1 MSTRELL
8 ANLGI
13 DLKGKTHGQ
22 IKTLCPS
29 CSATRRNKKEL
40 CLSVNI
46 DDGVYSCK
54 NGCGFE
60 GRVFE
65 KTVKEFVLPQARLE
79 KVSTKTIDWF
89 SKRKIS
95 NDTLLRFKITESREW
110 MPQFE
115 KEVPVMCFNYYRK
128 EALVNIKFRGPEKSF
143 KMEKDAELIFYN
155 LDAIEGEDSCIIVE
169 GEIDALTLHECKIYN
184 VVSVPNGASKG
195 NQKLE
200 YLDNC
205 WEYFQKMKK
214 VIIATDDDE
223 PGLMLREELARR
235 IGKDKCWIIDYPPE
249 AIVTDLKANI
259 VRPCKDPNE
268 VLVHKGSVE
277 VVMMFENARMW
288 PLEGIKT
295 MDEMFPTII
304 EWYEKG
310 YPPGTK
316 AHING
321 LDHLLR
327 FGPGQVTTFT
337 GIPGHGKDEYANW
350 IMASLA
356 KYADWKWGICGFE
369 ESPEETTTKLIE
381 KAMGRSFN
389 FRKYNEER
397 VSEPERD
404 QGIAF
409 VDKFFMFYNTD
420 EISTDIDNLL
430 DMAVMLVKRFGIKGL
445 YINPWNWIE
454 HNRPAFMSE
463 TEYVSLLYTKII
475 RFAKR
480 WGVHVF
486 IIAHTTKIQKDKQT
500 KKYAVPT
507 LYDISGS
514 ANFFNKT
521 HNGITVYRHYD
532 SDLVDVYVQKVKQS
546 WMGQIGFSTYH
557 YSTNTRQY
565 SFSTSSVD
573 DKGAMVRELK
583 ANLGGSWRPVDGQQD
598 LPFEKE

>member
-29 CSATRRNKKEL
+29 CSAGRRHKRDL

-65 KTVKEFVLPQARLE
+65 KVVKEFVLPQPRLQ
-79 KVSTKTIDWF
+79 KVSAKTLEWF

-95 NDTLLRFKITESREW
+95 NDTLLRFKITESRQW

-115 KEVPVMCFNYYRK
+115 KEVPAICFNYYRK
-128 EALVNIKFRGPEKSF
+128 EVLVNIKFRGPEKSF
-143 KMEKDAELIFYN
+143 TMEKDAELIFYN
-155 LDAIEGEDSCIIVE
+155 LESIEGEDTCIIVE
-169 GEIDALTLHECKIYN
+169 GEMDALTLHECKIYN

-205 WEYFQKMKK
+205 WEYFEKMKK
-214 VIIATDDDE
+214 VIIATDGDE
-223 PGLMLREELARR
+223 AGLMLREELARR
-235 IGKDKCWIIDYPPE
+235 IGKDKCWIIDYPEE
-249 AIVTDLKANI
+249 AIVTDIKSNV
-259 VRPCKDPNE
+259 VRPCKDANE
-268 VLVHKGSVE
+268 VLVHKSAMD
-277 VVMMFENARMW
+277 VVMMIENARMW

-295 MDEMFPTII
+295 MDEMFATLT
-304 EWYEKG
+304 EWYNDG
-310 YPPGTK
+310 YPPGAK
-316 AHING
+316 ANING

-356 KYADWKWGICGFE
+356 KHQDWKWGICGFE

-381 KAMGRSFN
+381 KVMGRSFN
-389 FRKYNEER
+389 FRKFKEER
-397 VSEPERD
+397 LSEPELE

-430 DMAVMLVKRFGIKGL
+430 EMGVMLVKRFGIKGL

-463 TEYVSLLYTKII
+463 TEYVSLLYSKII

-486 IIAHTTKIQKDKQT
+486 VIAHTTKIQKDKQT
-500 KKYAVPT
+500 KKYTVPT

-565 SFSTSSVD
+565 TFSTTSVD
-573 DKGAMVRELK
+573 EKGAMVRELK
-583 ANLGGSWRPVDGQQD
+583 ANLGGNWRPVDGQQD
-598 LPFEKE
+598 LPFEK